1 MKKDK
6 KTGGRVKGT
15 PNKTTA
21 AIRDAINE
29 ADPIGFLIK
38 ALTSGN
44 LTDKEGQAGEKL
56 SNLERIRI
64 AEFLAKKTTPDA
76 KERAVV
82 FDVGTIDNAEA
93 AQTAMGR
100 VIEVMGRGEITP
112 SEASSVTSVIQNYLR
127 AYELSEL
134 TEKVSDIE
142 KALKKRKEA
151 I

>member
-15 PNKTTA
+15 PNKT
-21 AIRDAINE
+21 
-29 ADPIGFLIK
+29 
-38 ALTSGN
+38 
-44 LTDKEGQAGEKL
+44 
-56 SNLERIRI
+56 
-64 AEFLAKKTTPDA
+64 
-76 KERAVV
+76 
-82 FDVGTIDNAEA
+82 VGTIDNAEA

-127 AYELSEL
+127 AYELNEL